1 MKWVIQV
8 RSGDF
13 VGSVGFTEY
22 CSEALLFD
30 TEKSAIQASYRWLG
44 AKVIRVENYFSGYEA
59 QDLLEHQ
66 NFISHIAGA
75 K

>member
-30 TEKSAIQASYRWLG
+30 SEKSAIQASYRWLG
-44 AKVIRVENYFSGYEA
+44 SKVIRVESFSGYEA
-59 QDLLEHQ
+59 QDLFEHQ
-66 NFISHIAGA
+66 NFIPTRWN
-75 K
+75 